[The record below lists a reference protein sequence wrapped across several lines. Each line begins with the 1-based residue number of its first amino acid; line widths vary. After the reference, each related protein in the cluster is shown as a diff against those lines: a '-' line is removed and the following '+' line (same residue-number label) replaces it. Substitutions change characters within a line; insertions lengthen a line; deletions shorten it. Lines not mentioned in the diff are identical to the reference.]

1 MARSGTFT
9 YTIEA
14 PCNAATAVALLG
26 DPRRSGELH
35 PLIQSVDEVSPQPG
49 AIASYR
55 ITDLLPLG
63 QLRLRIVYEADV
75 IEATET
81 DVVTLARQ
89 RPATTVR
96 NDTRIDSVDG
106 GVAITVTITLAAPT
120 LLFGYA
126 FRTARTAHL
135 ELGER
140 IALRLTELAS

>member
-1 MARSGTFT
+1 MSRSGTFS

-14 PCNAATAVALLG
+14 PGDAATAIALLS
-26 DPRRSGELH
+26 DPRRNGELH
-35 PLIQSVDEVSPQPG
+35 PLIQSVVEVHAQPG

-63 QLRLRIVYEADV
+63 PLRLRIVYEADV
-75 IEATET
+75 ITITET
-81 DVVTLARQ
+81 DVVTVARQ

-96 NDTRIDSVDG
+96 NVTRVATTSSGVMVD
-106 GVAITVTITLAAPT
+106 VSITLTAPT

-126 FRTARTAHL
+126 LRTARAAHL

-140 IALRLTELAS
+140 ISARLADLG

>member
-1 MARSGTFT
+1 MIRSGTFS

-14 PCNAATAVALLG
+14 PCGAATAVALLG

-35 PLIQSVDEVSPQPG
+35 PLIQAVDVVETQTD

-55 ITDLLPLG
+55 ITDLLPVG
-63 QLRLRIVYEADV
+63 PLRFRIVYEADV
-75 IEATET
+75 LTATET
-81 DVVTLARQ
+81 DVVTVARQ

-96 NDTRIDSVDG
+96 NVTRVAPASTGVRIDVE
-106 GVAITVTITLAAPT
+106 ITLATPR

-126 FRTARTAHL
+126 FRTARVAHL

-140 IALRLTELAS
+140 IARRLSELS